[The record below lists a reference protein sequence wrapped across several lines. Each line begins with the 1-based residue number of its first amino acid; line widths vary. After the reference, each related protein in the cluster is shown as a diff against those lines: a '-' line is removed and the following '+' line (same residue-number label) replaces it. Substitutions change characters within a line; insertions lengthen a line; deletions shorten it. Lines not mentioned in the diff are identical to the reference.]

1 MSTTKSAKLSR
12 DSTVTTCGRTTKVAP
27 NVSIKRLVDACLKYD
42 PIPMVVMGFPAN
54 TVGGEAEHGARA
66 INELQVALLALLER
80 AARSNMAFLK
90 NNIPD
95 EDHSG

>member
-42 PIPMVVMGFPAN
+42 PIPIVVMVFPLI
-54 TVGGEAEHGARA
+54 TVGSKEEHGARA
-66 INELQVALLALLER
+66 VK
-80 AARSNMAFLK
+80 ARLN
-90 NNIPD
+90 
-95 EDHSG
+95 